1 MSFLMILLIYFIL
14 NFIFLNIL
22 YNHLKVYYRPLAYK
36 DKETGKIVDVHK
48 LYEPFQS
55 KDEFSYWK
63 LIISGLFLFPL
74 KFFSDIFVIIC
85 FMFHLKIFSIFYK
98 NQDTDPVQYAKLS
111 KIMKFYN
118 RLFLAC
124 SMINLMEK
132 KLDCTEVYKKYLG
145 PDYDFTYNKYSL
157 IICNHIG
164 FFDVI
169 TNMYLHACG
178 FIAKEAVS
186 RYWLIGPIAKSI
198 NCLFVNREN
207 ESSRNE
213 IFNKLYERQTKF
225 LEGKYFAPLVLFPE
239 GTTTSGRNILKFK
252 KGAFY
257 HLLPIKPEII
267 NIYQENK
274 CHIAIGGQNILFNT
288 FKYLCF
294 LTENLYYVN
303 MPVIKPTEYMFEKY
317 SHLGKEK
324 WEVYAEVV
332 RKIYCEVGGFKECN
346 LGYRDSQTYTQAMIK
361 GEFDYEKILNK
372 KKNE

>member
-1 MSFLMILLIYFIL
+1 MSLLFFIIYFGL
-14 NFIFLNIL
+14 VFIFLNIL
-22 YNHLKVYYRPLAYK
+22 YSQLVVYYRPLTYK
-36 DKETGKIVDVHK
+36 DKKTGKIVDVHK

-55 KDEFSYWK
+55 KDELKYWK
-63 LIISGLFLFPL
+63 FILCGMILFPIKFSLDILLII
-74 KFFSDIFVIIC
+74 I
-85 FMFHLKIFSIFYK
+85 FMFRLKIFSMFYK
-98 NQDTDPVQYAKLS
+98 NQDTDKEQFAKLK
-111 KIMKFYN
+111 KIMRFWV
-118 RLFLAC
+118 RLFLAT

-132 KLDCTEVYKKYLG
+132 KIDCTEVYKKYLG
-145 PDYDFTYNKYSL
+145 PDYDFNDNKYSL

-164 FFDVI
+164 FYDVI
-169 TNMYLHACG
+169 TNMYLNASG

-186 RYWLIGPIAKSI
+186 RYWLVGPIAKAL

-213 IFNKLYERQTKF
+213 IFQKLYERQTKF
-225 LEGKYFAPLVLFPE
+225 LNGEYFAPLVLFPE
-239 GTTTSGRNILKFK
+239 GTTTCGRDILRFK

-274 CHIAIGGQNILFNT
+274 CHIAIGAQNILFNT

-294 LTENLYYVN
+294 LTENLYYVD
-303 MPVIKPTEYMFEKY
+303 MPVIRPTEYMFQKY

-324 WEVYAEVV
+324 WEVFAEVV
-332 RKIYCEVGGFKECN
+332 RKIYCEIGGFKECN
-346 LGYRDSQTYTQAMIK
+346 LGYRDSNAYSEAMIK
-361 GEFDYEKILNK
+361 GVFDYEKILH